1 MEVVTLKGQLRTAI
15 GTRAARALRATGQV
29 PVVIYGHGQPTETLS
44 LSLHDVKAA
53 LAHGAHTLQVELE
66 GKSQQYLIKDVQY
79 DYLDDTPIHL
89 DLTRVAMDERVK
101 VRVGIEPRGVPRG
114 VSEGGVLDQP
124 MANIEVECVV
134 TAIPETLRPF
144 VTELDLGDSLLV
156 KDLELPPGVLALAD
170 PEERVVTVR
179 ALVAEREPEEA
190 VEGEEEGA
198 AQPERI
204 GRVREEEGEEGASES
219 D

>member
-1 MEVVTLKGQLRTAI
+1 MEVVTLKGQPRTAI

-44 LSLHDVKAA
+44 LALLDVKAA

-66 GKSQQYLIKDVQY
+66 GKSRQYLIKDVQY

-156 KDLELPPGVLALAD
+156 KDLELPPGVVALAD

-198 AQPERI
+198 AQPQRI
-204 GRVREEEGEEGASES
+204 GRVREEEGEEGA
-219 D
+219 